1 MRARGEIDIDTLMGR
16 PCGAVVE
23 AAARRPR
30 WTLLA
35 ALVLAAL
42 SMVYVVRNLGV
53 NGDSDTLFD
62 ASLPFRKLRLEFE
75 NAFPELKDRVLVVV
89 EAKSATRARDVARR
103 LAADLETHP
112 DEIKSIWLPGDGPYF
127 EQHGLLY
134 LETAELEELV
144 DQLAVAQPFLAELS
158 RDRSLRGFFGLLA
171 HALEAAPES
180 TGFDL
185 SRTFVLVQ
193 QAVQAANR
201 LRARP
206 VSFDELTLG
215 KNGGT
220 GTRRYLMVQPQ
231 QDYEDFVPG
240 RVGMELLLERVAAL
254 KADPSLSD
262 VTLGVTGELALQYEE
277 LDSVKRQALFSLG
290 LSYVLVTIV
299 LFLGLRSPWA
309 VIGTQLTLTLGLIY
323 TAAFAAL
330 AVGHL
335 NVISVAFAVMFVGL
349 GVDFGIHICLRYMEL
364 RGEGHDHFPALR
376 DTGWSTGTSL
386 VICAVTTAIGFYAF
400 TPTRYDGVSE
410 LGLIAGTGMFLSLF
424 ATLTILPAW
433 LSLRKRDR
441 ERVPRAGF
449 DISFAIPRT
458 QRHPRLVLAIALAVG
473 VVSAIVA
480 SRWHFDPNP
489 LHVRDPNNPSVIAFQ
504 ELLAKGDVNPWTAEL
519 LAADVDA
526 AERDA
531 ARLRRLPEVGRVVTL
546 ASYVPEDQEEKLAIL
561 ADASLM
567 LNLGA
572 ADQLPPPTPEE
583 NLAAVERFQRAVEA
597 WAARSS
603 GGAAGAAGALGGELE
618 RFLASLRERTDP
630 KQKLAS
636 LEESLVAPTL
646 ARIDELVVALGA
658 GPVTVADLPLEIRS
672 RMVTSD
678 GRARVEVFPKGDLN
692 RNEDLL
698 AFTTAVAGVAPQAT
712 GSSMYMVESAKLITG
727 SLMEAF
733 TYAVVAM
740 LALLL
745 ALWRSILD
753 TLLVFIPLGMAALVT
768 AALAHV
774 MGLPLNFAD
783 VIVLPLLLGI
793 GIDTGIHLVHR
804 YRHSPDADLLS
815 TATSRGVIWASA
827 TTIDSFGTM
836 GLASHRGLA
845 TLGQL
850 LALGVAVTLVS
861 TLVLIPALLAVTS
874 RRREAQPL
882 VVEQSTHEPT

>member
-1 MRARGEIDIDTLMGR
+1 MRPGRIDVDELMGR
-16 PCGAVVE
+16 PCGALVE
-23 AAARRPR
+23 AAARRPWR
-30 WTLLA
+30 TLVA
-35 ALVLAAL
+35 AFVVAAL
-42 SMVYVVRNLGV
+42 SLVYVANHLGV
-53 NGDSDTLFD
+53 NGDSDALFD
-62 ASLPFRKLRLEFE
+62 ENLPFRKLRIEFE
-75 NAFPELKDRVLVVV
+75 NAFPDLKDRVLVVID
-89 EAKSATRARDVARR
+89 AKSATRARDVARH
-103 LAADLETHP
+103 LAADVSAHP
-112 DEIKSIWLPGDGPYF
+112 EAIQSVWIPGDGPYF

-134 LETAELEELV
+134 LETPELEELV

-171 HALEAAPES
+171 QALEAAPES
-180 TGFDL
+180 TSFDL

-193 QAVQAANR
+193 QAVKAANQ

-206 VSFDELTLG
+206 VSFDELTHG
-215 KNGGT
+215 ASGAS

-240 RVGMELLLERVAAL
+240 RVGMELLLARVAAL
-254 KADPSLSD
+254 EQDPAFSD
-262 VTLGVTGELALQYEE
+262 VKLGVTGELALQYEE
-277 LDSVKRQALFSLG
+277 LDSVKKQALFSLG
-290 LSYVLVTIV
+290 LSYVLVTLV

-309 VIGTQLTLTLGLIY
+309 VAGTQLTLTLGLIY
-323 TAAFAAL
+323 TAGFAAL

-349 GVDFGIHICLRYMEL
+349 GVDFGIHICLRFMEL
-364 RGEGHDHFPALR
+364 RGEGHAHYPALR
-376 DTGWSTGTSL
+376 DTGYSTGTSL

-400 TPTRYDGVSE
+400 TPTDYDGVSE
-410 LGLIAGTGMFLSLF
+410 LGLIAGTGMFLSLI

-433 LSLRKRDR
+433 LSVRKRDR
-441 ERVPRAGF
+441 ERVPRPGL

-458 QRHPRLVLAIALAVG
+458 QRRPRLVIAAAIAVA
-473 VVSAIVA
+473 AISTVLA

-504 ELLAKGDVNPWTAEL
+504 DLLAKGEVNPWSAEL
-519 LAADVDA
+519 LAPDLAA

-531 ARLRRLPEVGRVVTL
+531 ARLRQLPEVGRVVTL
-546 ASYVPEDQEEKLAIL
+546 ESYVPEDQEEKLAIL
-561 ADASLM
+561 ADASLL

-572 ADQLPPPTPEE
+572 PADRLPPATPAE
-583 NLAAVERFQRAVEA
+583 NLAAVERFERALEAFVE
-597 WAARSS
+597 RS
-603 GGAAGAAGALGGELE
+603 GGSAAGAAGALGGELE
-618 RFLASLRERTDP
+618 RFLAGLREQGDP
-630 KQKLAS
+630 AAKLAR

-646 ARIDELVVALGA
+646 ARIDELATALGA
-658 GPVTVADLPLEIRS
+658 GPVGASDLPPEIRT
-672 RMVTSD
+672 RMVAAD

-692 RNEDLL
+692 RNEDLR
-698 AFTTAVAGVAPQAT
+698 AFTTAVAGVAPDAT

-727 SLMEAF
+727 SLFEAF
-733 TYAVVAM
+733 SYAVIAM
-740 LALLL
+740 LSLLL
-745 ALWRSILD
+745 LLWRSVLD
-753 TLLVFIPLGMAALVT
+753 TLLVFIPLAMAALVT
-768 AALAHV
+768 AAIAHTI
-774 MGLPLNFAD
+774 GLPLNFAD

-827 TTIDSFGTM
+827 STIDSFGTM
-836 GLASHRGLA
+836 GLASHQGLA

-874 RRREAQPL
+874 QRGVARELAAREA
-882 VVEQSTHEPT
+882 EEA

>member
-1 MRARGEIDIDTLMGR
+1 MRQNGFDVDALMGG
-16 PCGAVVE
+16 PCGALVE
-23 AAARRPR
+23 AAARRPWR
-30 WTLLA
+30 TLVA
-35 ALVLAAL
+35 AFVLAGL
-42 SMVYVVRNLGV
+42 SLLYVVNHLGV
-53 NGDSDTLFD
+53 NGDSDALFD
-62 ASLPFRKLRLEFE
+62 ADLPFRKLRLEFE
-75 NAFPELKDRVLVVV
+75 NAFPELKDRVLVVID
-89 EAKSATRARDVARR
+89 AKSATRARDVARH
-103 LAADLETHP
+103 LAADLGKRPEA
-112 DEIKSIWLPGDGPYF
+112 IQSIWIPGDGPYF
-127 EQHGLLY
+127 ERNGLLY
-134 LETAELEELV
+134 LETGELEELV

-158 RDRSLRGFFGLLA
+158 RDRSLRGLFGLLA
-171 HALEAAPES
+171 RALEAAPES

-193 QAVQAANR
+193 QAVKAANR

-206 VSFDELTLG
+206 VSFDEHTLRT
-215 KNGGT
+215 GGAS

-240 RVGMELLLERVAAL
+240 RVGMELLMERVASL
-254 KADPSLSD
+254 EQDPAFRD
-262 VTLGVTGELALQYEE
+262 VKVGVTGELALQFEE

-290 LSYVLVTIV
+290 LSYVLVTLV

-349 GVDFGIHICLRYMEL
+349 GVDFGIHVCLRFMEL
-364 RGEGHDHFPALR
+364 REEGHAHFPALR
-376 DTGWSTGTSL
+376 DTGYSAGTSL

-400 TPTRYDGVSE
+400 TPTSYDGVSE

-433 LSLRKRDR
+433 LSIRKRDR
-441 ERVPRAGF
+441 ERVPRAGL
-449 DISFAIPRT
+449 DLSFAIPRT
-458 QRHPRLVLAIALAVG
+458 QRRPRLVLAGALAVG
-473 VVSAIVA
+473 AVSAVLA

-489 LHVRDPNNPSVIAFQ
+489 LHVRDPNNPSVKTFQ
-504 ELLAKGDVNPWTAEL
+504 DLLEKGEVNPWSAEL
-519 LAADVDA
+519 LAASPEA

-531 ARLRRLPEVGRVVTL
+531 ARLRQLPEVGRVVTL
-546 ASYVPEDQEEKLAIL
+546 ASYVPEEQEDKLAIL
-561 ADASLM
+561 ADAALL
-567 LNLGA
+567 LNLGGA
-572 ADQLPPPTPEE
+572 ADRAPPATPEE
-583 NLAAVERFQRAVEA
+583 NLAAVERFERALRTFAERS
-597 WAARSS
+597 AAAP
-603 GGAAGAAGALGGELE
+603 AASAAGALGGELE
-618 RFLASLRERTDP
+618 QFLARLRAETDP
-630 KQKLAS
+630 AAKLAR

-646 ARIDELVVALGA
+646 ARIDELAVALGA
-658 GPVTVADLPLEIRS
+658 GPVTVADLPPEIRT
-672 RMVTSD
+672 RMITAD

-692 RNEDLL
+692 HNEDLR
-698 AFTTAVAGVAPQAT
+698 AFTSAVAGVAPNAT
-712 GSSMYMVESAKLITG
+712 GSSMYMVESARLITD
-727 SLMEAF
+727 SLFQAF
-733 TYAVVAM
+733 SYAVIAM
-740 LALLL
+740 LVLLL
-745 ALWRSILD
+745 ALWRSVLD

-768 AALAHV
+768 AALAHAI
-774 MGLPLNFAD
+774 GLPLNFAD

-836 GLASHRGLA
+836 GLASHKGLA

-874 RRREAQPL
+874 RRGEARALAAREA
-882 VVEQSTHEPT
+882 EEA

>member
-1 MRARGEIDIDTLMGR
+1 MRPGRIDVDELMGR
-16 PCGAVVE
+16 PCGALVE
-23 AAARRPR
+23 AAARRPWR
-30 WTLLA
+30 TLA
-35 ALVLAAL
+35 AAFVLAAL
-42 SMVYVVRNLGV
+42 SLTYVANHLGV
-53 NGDSDTLFD
+53 NGDSDALFD

-75 NAFPELKDRVLVVV
+75 AAFPELKDRVLVVV
-89 EAKSATRARDVARR
+89 DAKSATRARDVARH
-103 LAADLETHP
+103 LAADLTAHP
-112 DEIKSIWLPGDGPYF
+112 DGIQDVWIPGDGPYF

-171 HALEAAPES
+171 QALEAAPES
-180 TGFDL
+180 ASFDL

-193 QAVQAANR
+193 QAVKAANQ

-206 VSFDELTLG
+206 VGFEELTHEAAG
-215 KNGGT
+215 AT

-231 QDYEDFVPG
+231 QDYTDFVPG
-240 RVGMELLLERVAAL
+240 RVGMELLLARVAAL
-254 KADPSLSD
+254 EGDPAFAD
-262 VTLGVTGELALQYEE
+262 VQIGVTGELALQYEE

-290 LSYVLVTIV
+290 LSYVLVTLV

-309 VIGTQLTLTLGLIY
+309 VAGTQLTLTLGLVY
-323 TAAFAAL
+323 TAGFAAL

-349 GVDFGIHICLRYMEL
+349 GVDFGIHVCLRFMEL
-364 RGEGHDHFPALR
+364 RGEGHAHFPALR
-376 DTGWSTGTSL
+376 DTGYSTGTSL

-441 ERVPRAGF
+441 ERVPRAGL
-449 DISFAIPRT
+449 DLSFVLPRT
-458 QRHPRLVLAIALAVG
+458 QRRPRLVLAAAIAVAAVST
-473 VVSAIVA
+473 VLA

-489 LHVRDPNNPSVIAFQ
+489 LHVRDPRNPSVIAFQ
-504 ELLAKGDVNPWTAEL
+504 DLLARGEVNPWSAEL
-519 LAADVDA
+519 LAPDLAA

-531 ARLRRLPEVGRVVTL
+531 ARLRELPEVGRVVTL
-546 ASYVPEDQEEKLAIL
+546 SSYVPEDQAEKLAIL
-561 ADASLM
+561 ADASLL
-567 LNLGA
+567 LNLA
-572 ADQLPPPTPEE
+572 APGDRLPPATPAE
-583 NLAAVERFQRAVEA
+583 NLAAVERFERALEGFAQRSAG
-597 WAARSS
+597 S
-603 GGAAGAAGALGGELE
+603 AAGAAGALGGELE
-618 RFLASLRERTDP
+618 RFLAGLREQADP
-630 KQKLAS
+630 AAKLAR

-646 ARIDELVVALGA
+646 ARVDELATALGA
-658 GPVTVADLPLEIRS
+658 GPVGIGDLPPEIRS
-672 RMVTSD
+672 RMVAAD

-692 RNEDLL
+692 RNEDLR
-698 AFTTAVAGVAPQAT
+698 AFTTAVAGVAPNAT
-712 GSSMYMVESAKLITG
+712 GSSMYMVESARLITG
-727 SLMEAF
+727 ALAEAF
-733 TYAVVAM
+733 SYAVIAM

-745 ALWRSILD
+745 LLWRSVLD
-753 TLLVFIPLGMAALVT
+753 TLLVFIPLAMAALVT
-768 AALAHV
+768 AALAHTI
-774 MGLPLNFAD
+774 GLPLNFAD

-827 TTIDSFGTM
+827 STIDSFGTM
-836 GLASHRGLA
+836 GLASHQGLA

-850 LALGVAVTLVS
+850 LALGVTVTLVS

-874 RRREAQPL
+874 QRAEAAEL
-882 VVEQSTHEPT
+882 AAGEAEEA